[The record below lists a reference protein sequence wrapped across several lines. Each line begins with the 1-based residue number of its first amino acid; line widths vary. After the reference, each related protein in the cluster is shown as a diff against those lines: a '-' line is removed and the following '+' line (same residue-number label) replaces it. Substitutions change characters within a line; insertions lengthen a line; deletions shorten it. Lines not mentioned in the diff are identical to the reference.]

1 MSRFIAKKVAKRLA
15 RPVIRP
21 EFLPKQ
27 ASPFGGIPGL
37 IPFPPL
43 ASPASGG
50 TGPRLGVP
58 ARVGLFLVF
67 AGFTDTRPPK
77 ENHG

>member
-37 IPFPPL
+37 IPFPPA
-43 ASPASGG
+43 ASPALGR
-50 TGPRLGVP
+50 TGPV
-58 ARVGLFLVF
+58 
-67 AGFTDTRPPK
+67 
-77 ENHG
+77 